1 MTATPA
7 AATPRRWHPLRWL
20 LLAIVAL
27 GVWSVGIEPRWVA
40 AREIDH
46 AVAGWRGPPGLRVA
60 VASDWHITSN
70 GWLRVMTLERARAIV
85 DEINASHPDVVL
97 LPGDLIADR
106 GFNAPAGGPPAE
118 ELIAGVLGRLRAPQ
132 GVYAVFGNHD
142 QMRGDGFRAAL
153 ERHGVRV
160 IDNRAVRLPDAPVWV
175 VGIGDEIAGQSR
187 PSEALAQLPAGAQ
200 ALVFMHEPS
209 SARELPPLQGLIVA
223 GHTHG
228 GQVALPGLGP
238 LVTSGKT
245 PKDWYY
251 GWVRA
256 NANDLYVTSGLGVSL
271 FPIRFNRRPEW
282 VLFRLRDALA

>member
-1 MTATPA
+1 MTRTHR
-7 AATPRRWHPLRWL
+7 PRRWHLGRWL
-20 LLAIVAL
+20 LLAIVSL
-27 GVWSVGIEPRWVA
+27 GVWSIGIEPRWVA

-46 AVAGWRGPPGLRVA
+46 AVPGWRGPPGLRVA

-70 GWLRVMTLERARAIV
+70 PWLRVMSLDRARAIV
-85 DEINASHPDVVL
+85 DDINAAHPDVVL

-106 GFNAPAGGPPAE
+106 GFDAPPDGPPAE

-142 QMRGDGFRAAL
+142 GWRGGEAFRAAL
-153 ERHGVRV
+153 ERHGMRV

-187 PSEALAQLPAGAQ
+187 PREALAQLPAGAP
-200 ALVFMHEPS
+200 ALVLMHEPN
-209 SARELPPLQGLIVA
+209 SARDLPPLQGLIVA

-228 GQVALPGLGP
+228 GQVKLPFFGT

-245 PKDWYY
+245 PRDWYS

-256 NANDLYVTSGLGVSL
+256 GANDLYVTSGLGVSL
-271 FPIRFNRRPEW
+271 FPVRFNCRPEW